1 MKAQLGINQILITL
15 KLKTL
20 KTEKSIKVVIIKSI
34 KNPYNH
40 HFKFKTGKSIKVV
53 IVKNIKNSYN
63 HHFKI
68 VVQAK
73 GNRMNY

>member
-20 KTEKSIKVVIIKSI
+20 KTEKSIKVVIIKNI
-34 KNPYNH
+34 KNP
-40 HFKFKTGKSIKVV
+40 
-53 IVKNIKNSYN
+53 YN